1 MKVLIVVDMQNDFIT
16 GSLGTK
22 EAKAIVPN
30 VVKKLKTYYNEDNYA
45 IIFTKD
51 THHSDYLST
60 EEGKHLPVEHC
71 IDGTKGWLLE
81 PTVIELIG
89 NPQEVLRNTYF
100 ICKRTFGAIELT
112 DYLINIF
119 SQDYESIELIGLC
132 TDICVISNAIICK
145 STLPNVPII
154 VDASCCAGST
164 PEAHKKALELMRDSL
179 QINVINWEN

>member
-22 EAKAIVPN
+22 EAQAIVPI
-30 VVKKLKTYYNEDNYA
+30 VVKKLGAYYNDDNCA
-45 IIFTKD
+45 VIFTKD

-60 EEGKHLPVEHC
+60 EEGKHLPIEHC
-71 IDGTKGWLLE
+71 INGTKGWLLE
-81 PTVIELIG
+81 PTVIESIE
-89 NPQEVLRNTYF
+89 NSQETLRNSYL
-100 ICKRTFGAIELT
+100 ICKRTFGAIELS
-112 DYLINIF
+112 DYLNNIYN
-119 SQDYESIELIGLC
+119 QNYESIELIGLC

-145 STLPNVPII
+145 SILPNVPII

-164 PEAHKKALELMRDSL
+164 PEAHQKALELMRDSL

>member
-22 EAKAIVPN
+22 EAQAIVPN
-30 VVKKLKTYYNEDNYA
+30 VVKKLKAYYNDDNYA
-45 IIFTKD
+45 VIFTKD
-51 THHSDYLST
+51 THHSNYLST

-71 IDGTKGWLLE
+71 INGTKGWLLE
-81 PTVIELIG
+81 STVIEAII
-89 NPQEVLRNTYF
+89 NPLEALRNIYF
-100 ICKRTFGAIELT
+100 ICKRTFGAIELSN
-112 DYLINIF
+112 YLYNFIN
-119 SQDYESIELIGLC
+119 QDYESVELVGLY
-132 TDICVISNAIICK
+132 TDTGVISDAIICK